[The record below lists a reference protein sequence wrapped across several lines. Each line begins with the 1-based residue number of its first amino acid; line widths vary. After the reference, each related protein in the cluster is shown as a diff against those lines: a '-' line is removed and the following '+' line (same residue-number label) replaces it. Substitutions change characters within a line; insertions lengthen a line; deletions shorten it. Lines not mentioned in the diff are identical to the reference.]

1 MEWDA
6 VPSYIQ
12 DAVNVMAWGA
22 AFMKSGN
29 LRREGERNGLYG
41 LFLNGTFRFT

>member
-6 VPSYIQ
+6 VPSYIL

-29 LRREGERNGLYG
+29 LRREGEKWAVWAISKWN
-41 LFLNGTFRFT
+41 F